1 MTTSTGLG
9 PPSLAATVARGVDRF
24 ATALTGVVAEPH
36 GVALAEVEQLV
47 AAFIDADLVHGDAE
61 LRGYLA
67 AFAPHR
73 PALGRLTPEDLR
85 RSGLLVGRRAAL
97 TEPSDT
103 FVALCRAD
111 AADGGDRAWRALV
124 TVMDVAHDVAA
135 LDLTTSTVELDAAA
149 RARHVLLAAMAAHG
163 AKRPDE
169 RRPDGGFFGGPLHEV
184 VAADAATRTLA
195 AGSDASDVPS
205 WAGRGPAP
213 GALPAA
219 PTPPVPPARS
229 PHPPRST
236 PAPVPVPP
244 AAAVS
249 GHPAPAVSGRPV
261 EEVLAELDGLVGLA
275 PVKAEVQLVT
285 DLLQVQRLREARGL
299 PVVGGARHLVFTG
312 NPGTGKTTVARLLA
326 EIYAALGVVERGH
339 LVETDRSG
347 LVAGYVGQTAE
358 RTREVV
364 EEALDGVLLVDEA
377 YTLARGGDDRDFGRE
392 AIDTLVKLM
401 EDHRDRLV
409 VVVTGYPE
417 EMAGLLAANPGLS
430 SRFPRTIHFPDHSDA
445 ELVAVAHHVAAA
457 AAYRLDPGAEAALAD
472 HLAATPR
479 DRGFGNARLVR
490 NVFEAA
496 VAQQASRLVRAAA
509 PSDEDLVTL
518 TAADVRAAVG

>member
-1 MTTSTGLG
+1 MNPRTVLE
-9 PPSLAATVARGVDRF
+9 PPSLSATVTRGVEQL
-24 ATALTGVVAEPH
+24 AAALAGVVADPWA
-36 GVALAEVEQLV
+36 VALAEVEQLV

-85 RSGLLVGRRAAL
+85 RSGLLIGRRAAL
-97 TEPSDT
+97 AEPSET
-103 FVALCRAD
+103 FVTLCRAD
-111 AADGGDRAWRALV
+111 ARDDGDRAWRALV
-124 TVMDVAHDVAA
+124 TAMDVAHDVAA
-135 LDLTTSTVELDAAA
+135 LDLATSEVELDAVA
-149 RARHVLLAAMAAHG
+149 RARHVLLAAMATHG

-169 RRPDGGFFGGPLHEV
+169 RRADGGFFGGPLHEV
-184 VAADAATRTLA
+184 VAADAANRTVA
-195 AGSDASDVPS
+195 PPAPPPPPPPPRPSAPPS
-205 WAGRGPAP
+205 WSTSSAP
-213 GALPAA
+213 STSSAA
-219 PTPPVPPARS
+219 SPPGSPFASAPDTQAR
-229 PHPPRST
+229 
-236 PAPVPVPP
+236 VE
-244 AAAVS
+244 AAAV
-249 GHPAPAVSGRPV
+249 PAHRPV
-261 EEVLAELDGLVGLA
+261 EEVLADLDQLIGLA

-285 DLLQVQRLREARGL
+285 DLLQVQRLRESRGL
-299 PVVGGARHLVFTG
+299 PVVGGSRHLVFTG

-326 EIYAALGVVERGH
+326 EIYAALGVVSRGH

-377 YTLARGGDDRDFGRE
+377 YTLARGSDDRDFGRE

-417 EMAGLLAANPGLS
+417 EMADLLAANPGLT
-430 SRFPRTIHFPDHSDA
+430 SRFPRTIHFPDHTDS
-445 ELVAVAHHVAAA
+445 ELLEVARHVARAGS
-457 AAYRLDPGAEAALAD
+457 YRLDADAEVAFAD
-472 HLAATPR
+472 HLASVPR

-496 VAQQASRLVRAAA
+496 VAQQASRLVRVAA
-509 PSDEDLVTL
+509 PTDEQLITL
-518 TAADVRAAVG
+518 TAADIVAATQG